1 VNQIVGRLSLL
12 IGRRG
17 FGIQNVKADVPL
29 DHLGHQSVHGASAS
43 GNVMQNIG
51 TLSFLLER
59 SCDRLYL
66 ASDSPN
72 SIEQLLFLFNRV
84 SHKNPDYGLDKDTPP
99 GIA

>member
-1 VNQIVGRLSLL
+1 
-12 IGRRG
+12 
-17 FGIQNVKADVPL
+17 
-29 DHLGHQSVHGASAS
+29 
-43 GNVMQNIG
+43 MQNIG

-72 SIEQLLFLFNRV
+72 SIEQLLFLFDRV
-84 SHKNPDYGLDKDTPP
+84 SHKNVGGGLDKDTPP